1 MVIDHIASH
10 HSFGPWRKRFHGL
23 LSEGRLDGTKIF
35 LLKPQTHMNA
45 SGRSVDAAV
54 AYYKLG
60 VDEVVVFHDE
70 IDLAPA
76 RVRSKVGGGNAGH
89 NGLKSIDQHIGAGY
103 LRVRIGIGHP
113 GHRDLVVRYVLSNF
127 AVAEQDWVRQILAG
141 IAKAVPN
148 LAAGQPGAFLNQ
160 LAQERQT
167 TQKVI
172 PNPSPHTKRT
182 ILSRILGRP

>member
-1 MVIDHIASH
+1 MAVDHIASH

-23 LSEGRLDGTKIF
+23 LSEGRLNGTKIF
-35 LLKPQTHMNA
+35 LLKPQTQMNA

-54 AYYKLG
+54 AYYKLALC
-60 VDEVVVFHDE
+60 DVVVFHDE

-89 NGLKSIDQHIGAGY
+89 NGLKSIDQHIGEDY
-103 LRVRIGIGHP
+103 VRVRIGIGHP

-127 AVAEQDWVRQILAG
+127 AVAERDWVRQVLSG
-141 IAKAVPN
+141 IAKAAPD

-167 TQKVI
+167 TRQVI
-172 PNPSPHTKRT
+172 SSPSPREKRT